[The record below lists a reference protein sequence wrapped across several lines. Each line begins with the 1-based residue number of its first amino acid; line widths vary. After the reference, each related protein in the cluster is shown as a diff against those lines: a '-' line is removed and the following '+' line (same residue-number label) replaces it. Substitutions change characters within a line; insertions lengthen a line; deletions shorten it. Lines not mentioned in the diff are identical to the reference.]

1 MHISIYSDAD
11 RVKASVNDDEDTN
24 VPQVIL
30 GSGLPDDDDDD
41 EDFALDLQQF
51 NEPHAF
57 ENFIISQD
65 DTAEDQEDEVS
76 ISSLMAFSH
85 SC

>member
-1 MHISIYSDAD
+1 MYISIHSDSEKLRLSLQD
-11 RVKASVNDDEDTN
+11 STESSNIPHVL
-24 VPQVIL
+24 L

-57 ENFIISQD
+57 ENFILGQEDAED
-65 DTAEDQEDEVS
+65 DTEDNVS
-76 ISSLMAFSH
+76 I
-85 SC
+85 